1 MKVFSLNLVRV
12 KHVWSADWLSPI
24 RPIKPISRTLRSVG
38 NHYRWFSR
46 TSFRKAE
53 TYARYTYLFVRIAKH
68 DRERTCATPYSC
80 EHGMYMLRNYMN
92 QLKPPPCWSV
102 GSIPRSFATL
112 HAVHLANKDCFVVEV
127 KNRNSIY
134 IYIHMGRK
142 VFFVFKKIFLQVFH
156 LLRNFRYN
164 YIFR

>member
-12 KHVWSADWLSPI
+12 KHCDVSSADWLSPI

-80 EHGMYMLRNYMN
+80 ERLHGMYTLRNYMN

-112 HAVHLANKDCFVVEV
+112 HAVHLANKDCFVVEI
-127 KNRNSIY
+127 KNRNYIY
-134 IYIHMGRK
+134 IYI
-142 VFFVFKKIFLQVFH
+142 
-156 LLRNFRYN
+156 YT
-164 YIFR
+164 